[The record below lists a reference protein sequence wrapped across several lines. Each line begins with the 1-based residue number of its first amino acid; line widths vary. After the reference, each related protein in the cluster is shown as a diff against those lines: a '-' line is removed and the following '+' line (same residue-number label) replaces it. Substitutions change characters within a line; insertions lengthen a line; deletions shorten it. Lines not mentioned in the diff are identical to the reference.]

1 MITTKNRTRP
11 SPHGR
16 PSPHPRGTPSPEPDE
31 TVADGAAEE
40 AVAEEATTDEATD
53 EAAEATTTER
63 IPAEGQSLL
72 RRVRS
77 DSPRSRASLLA
88 VLVACVVLLGAASV
102 WFVLEEAALRSGEPE
117 ENAALVDS
125 ETTETVVEEIS
136 RQLKAV
142 FSYNYA
148 SPDRTRRAAD
158 RALLE
163 RAAEQYQDRFGQ
175 AMKAAQKRELVRTA
189 SVREIGVRAIHGD
202 TARILVFLDQQ
213 TLTKKDSSSTQQTV
227 SLLVKARRVDG
238 GWKIAEFG
246 RG

>member
-1 MITTKNRTRP
+1 MITTKNRMRL
-11 SPHGR
+11 SPHGK
-16 PSPHPRGTPSPEPDE
+16 PSPHPRGTPSPDAEEVMPEAAGEEPAGEESEEEE
-31 TVADGAAEE
+31 TAEE
-40 AVAEEATTDEATD
+40 AVTDQAS
-53 EAAEATTTER
+53 AAD
-63 IPAEGQSLL
+63 SS
-72 RRVRS
+72 RRRRARLA
-77 DSPRSRASLLA
+77 SPSSRASLLA

-102 WFVLEEAALRSGEPE
+102 WFALEADALRSGEPE

-125 ETTETVVEEIS
+125 ETTETVVDEIS

-163 RAAEQYQDRFGQ
+163 RATEQYRDRFDQ
-175 AMKAAQKRELVRTA
+175 AMKAAQERELVRTA

-202 TARILVFLDQQ
+202 TARMLVFLDQQ

-227 SLLVKARRVDG
+227 SLLVTAKRVDG

-246 RG
+246 GG